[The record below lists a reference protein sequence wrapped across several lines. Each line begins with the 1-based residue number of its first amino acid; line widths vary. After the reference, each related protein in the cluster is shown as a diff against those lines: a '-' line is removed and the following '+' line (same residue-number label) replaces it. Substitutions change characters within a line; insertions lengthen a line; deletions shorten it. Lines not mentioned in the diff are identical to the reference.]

1 MAELGCAVPG
11 HGLRRLAAAVEY
23 DGSGFFG
30 WQRQR
35 QTPTVQACLE
45 EALSRV
51 ADHAV
56 QVHCAG
62 RTDTGVH
69 ARCQVVHFDTT
80 AQRSERA
87 WVLGTNTH
95 LPPGISLLWLR
106 AVGADFHARF
116 SARRRRYRYR
126 ILNRWV
132 RPALERGRV
141 AWIRQPLDA
150 ERMHAAAQQLV
161 GEHDFSSFRAA
172 GCQAR
177 SAVRTVHAV
186 AVRRCEHEIH
196 LDIEANAFLY
206 HMVRNIA
213 GALIAVGRGLEP
225 VSWMNDLLQRRDRT
239 AGGITA
245 PPAGLYFVAPS
256 YPDFPDLPVDASVGF
271 QSDLLHPLDQ
281 S

>member
-1 MAELGCAVPG
+1 MSGP
-11 HGLRRLAAAVEY
+11 GLRRFAAAVEY

-45 EALSRV
+45 DALSRV
-51 ADHAV
+51 ADHSV

-69 ARCQVVHFDTT
+69 ARCQVVHFDTS
-80 AQRSERA
+80 AERSERS

-95 LPPGISLLWLR
+95 LAPGISLLWLR
-106 AVGADFHARF
+106 AVEADFHARF
-116 SARRRRYRYR
+116 SARRRRYHYR

-141 AWIRQPLDA
+141 AWVRHPLDA
-150 ERMHAAAQQLV
+150 ERMHAGAQLLL

-172 GCQAR
+172 GCQSR
-177 SAVRTVHAV
+177 SPVRTVHAV
-186 AVRRCEHEIH
+186 AVRRCAHEIH
-196 LDIEANAFLY
+196 VDIEANAFLY

-213 GALIAVGRGLEP
+213 GALIRVGRGLEP
-225 VSWMNDLLQRRDRT
+225 VAWMADLLQRRDRT
-239 AGGITA
+239 AGGVTA
-245 PPAGLYFVAPS
+245 PPEGLYFVAPS
-256 YPDFPDLPVDASVGF
+256 YPDFPALPVDASVGF
-271 QSDLLHPLDQ
+271 QLDVSDSLAQ